1 MSRRAKMVM
10 ALQVLLA
17 IVMLTVLISRT
28 ITASS

>member
-10 ALQVLLA
+10 SLQMLLA

-28 ITASS
+28 VSASN